1 MALVNFPNQRLA
13 SADFGCPKTFMT
25 EPTLARPPAHP
36 KRLAYLGTPD
46 VAVEPLKALVF
57 AGFEIPIVIS
67 GSDKRRGR
75 GGELSPSPVKAA
87 ALELGLSV
95 SDQLEDV
102 LTAGVDLAVVVA
114 YGRIIPASILEV
126 VPMINIHFS
135 LLPKWRGAAPVERA
149 LLAGDAETGVC
160 LMDIGMELDTGDVY
174 TRTVTSI
181 SADDTL
187 VTLRARLQSLG
198 SELLVQTL
206 NDGLPTPVPQNG
218 DVTYAKKIT
227 VAELEIDWTLPASTI
242 ERLVRLGGAWTTFR
256 GSRLKIHEVSFGG
269 AAGAPGTIDGLVV
282 GCGEGALELV
292 VVQPEGRGR
301 QDATAWRNGARPSS
315 DDRLGQ

>member
-1 MALVNFPNQRLA
+1 
-13 SADFGCPKTFMT
+13 MT
-25 EPTLARPPAHP
+25 EPTLARPPARP

-46 VAVEPLKALVF
+46 VAVEPLKALVR
-57 AGFEIPIVIS
+57 AGFEIPLVIS

-102 LTAGVDLAVVVA
+102 LTAAVDLAVVVA
-114 YGRIIPASILEV
+114 YGRIIPAAILEL

-160 LMDIGMELDTGDVY
+160 LMDIGIELDTGDVY
-174 TRTVTSI
+174 ARTVTTI
-181 SADDTL
+181 ADDDTL
-187 VTLRARLQSLG
+187 ATLRARLISLG
-198 SELLVQTL
+198 SELLVETL
-206 NDGLPTPVPQNG
+206 SADLPTPVPQLG
-218 DVTYAKKIT
+218 EISYAKKIA
-227 VAELEIDWTLPASTI
+227 VAELEIDWTMPASTI
-242 ERLVRLGGAWTTFR
+242 ERFVRLGGAWTTFR
-256 GSRLKIHEVSFGG
+256 GTRLKVHEVAVR
-269 AAGAPGTIDGLVV
+269 AAVGAPGTIDGLIV
-282 GCGEGALELV
+282 GCGESALELV
-292 VVQPEGRGR
+292 VVQPEGKAR
-301 QDATAWRNGARPSS
+301 QDAAAWRNGARPSS

>member
-1 MALVNFPNQRLA
+1 
-13 SADFGCPKTFMT
+13 MT
-25 EPTLARPPAHP
+25 EPTLARPPARP

-46 VAVEPLKALVF
+46 VAVEPLRALVR

-75 GGELSPSPVKAA
+75 GGVLSPSPVKAA
-87 ALELGLSV
+87 ALELGLAV

-102 LTAGVDLAVVVA
+102 VTAGVDLAVVVA
-114 YGRIIPASILEV
+114 YGRIIPASILEL

-160 LMDIGMELDTGDVY
+160 LMDIGIELDTGDVY
-174 TRTVTSI
+174 ARTVTPI
-181 SADDTL
+181 AADDTL
-187 VTLRARLQSLG
+187 PTLRARLIELG
-198 SELLVQTL
+198 SDLLVETFSA
-206 NDGLPTPVPQNG
+206 DLPTPSPQSG
-218 DVTYAKKIT
+218 EISYAKKIS
-227 VAELEIDWTLPASTI
+227 VAELEINWTLPASTI

-256 GSRLKIHEVSFGG
+256 GTRLKVHEVAFGA
-269 AAGAPGTIDGLVV
+269 AAGAPGTIDGLIV

-292 VVQPEGRGR
+292 VVQPEGKAR
-301 QDATAWRNGARPSS
+301 QDAGAWRNGARPSS

>member
-1 MALVNFPNQRLA
+1 
-13 SADFGCPKTFMT
+13 MT
-25 EPTLARPPAHP
+25 EPTLARPPARP

-46 VAVEPLKALVF
+46 VAVEPLKALVR

-75 GGELSPSPVKAA
+75 GGDLSPSPEKAA

-95 SDQLEDV
+95 SDQLDDV

-114 YGRIIPASILEV
+114 YGRIIPAAILEV

-160 LMDIGMELDTGDVY
+160 LMDIGIELDTGDVY
-174 TRTVTSI
+174 ARTVTSI
-181 SADDTL
+181 AADDTL
-187 VTLRARLQSLG
+187 ATLRARLISLG
-198 SELLVQTL
+198 SELLVETL
-206 NDGLPTPVPQNG
+206 STDLPIPVPQSG
-218 DVTYAKKIT
+218 EISYAKKIS
-227 VAELEIDWTLPASTI
+227 VAELEIDWTMPASTI
-242 ERLVRLGGAWTTFR
+242 ERFVRLGGAWTTFR
-256 GSRLKIHEVSFGG
+256 GTRLKVHEVALC
-269 AAGAPGTIDGLVV
+269 AAVGAPGTIDGLIV

-292 VVQPEGRGR
+292 VVQPEGKAR
-301 QDATAWRNGARPSS
+301 QDAAAWRNGARPSS

>member
-1 MALVNFPNQRLA
+1 
-13 SADFGCPKTFMT
+13 MT
-25 EPTLARPPAHP
+25 EPTLARPPARP

-46 VAVEPLKALVF
+46 VAVEPLKALVR
-57 AGFEIPIVIS
+57 AGFEIPLVIS

-102 LTAGVDLAVVVA
+102 LTAAVDLAVVVA
-114 YGRIIPASILEV
+114 YGRIIPAAILEV

-160 LMDIGMELDTGDVY
+160 LMDIGIELDTGDVY
-174 TRTVTSI
+174 ARTVTTI
-181 SADDTL
+181 ADDDTL
-187 VTLRARLQSLG
+187 ATLRARLISLG
-198 SELLVQTL
+198 SELLVETL
-206 NDGLPTPVPQNG
+206 SADLPTPVPQLG
-218 DVTYAKKIT
+218 EISYAKKIA
-227 VAELEIDWTLPASTI
+227 VAELEIDWTMPASTI
-242 ERLVRLGGAWTTFR
+242 ERFVRLGGAWTTFR
-256 GSRLKIHEVSFGG
+256 GTRLKVHEVAVR
-269 AAGAPGTIDGLVV
+269 AAVGAPGTIDGLIV
-282 GCGEGALELV
+282 GCGESALELV
-292 VVQPEGRGR
+292 VVQPEGKAR
-301 QDATAWRNGARPSS
+301 QDAAAWRNGARPSS

>member
-1 MALVNFPNQRLA
+1 M
-13 SADFGCPKTFMT
+13 S
-25 EPTLARPPAHP
+25 EPTLARPPARP

-46 VAVEPLKALVF
+46 VAVEPLKALVR

-67 GSDKRRGR
+67 GTDKRRGR

-102 LTAGVDLAVVVA
+102 LAAGVDLAVVVA
-114 YGRIIPASILEV
+114 YGRIVPASILEV

-160 LMDIGMELDTGDVY
+160 LMDIGIELDTGDVY
-174 TRTVTSI
+174 ARTVTPI
-181 SADDTL
+181 ADDDTL
-187 VTLRARLQSLG
+187 ATLRARLIALG
-198 SELLVQTL
+198 SELLVETL
-206 NDGLPTPVPQNG
+206 SADLPIPAPQG
-218 DVTYAKKIT
+218 GEASYAKKISA
-227 VAELEIDWTLPASTI
+227 AELEIDWTLPASTI

-256 GSRLKIHEVSFGG
+256 GTRLKVHEVSFGG

-292 VVQPEGRGR
+292 VVQPEGKAR
-301 QDATAWRNGARPSS
+301 QDAAAWRNGARPSS

>member
-1 MALVNFPNQRLA
+1 
-13 SADFGCPKTFMT
+13 MT
-25 EPTLARPPAHP
+25 EPTLARPPARP
-36 KRLAYLGTPD
+36 KRLAYLGTPE
-46 VAVEPLKALVF
+46 VAVEPLKALVR

-114 YGRIIPASILEV
+114 YGRIIPAAILEV

-160 LMDIGMELDTGDVY
+160 LMDIGIELDTGDVY
-174 TRTVTSI
+174 ARTVTSI
-181 SADDTL
+181 AADDTL
-187 VTLRARLQSLG
+187 ATLRARLISLG
-198 SELLVQTL
+198 SELLVETL
-206 NDGLPTPVPQNG
+206 STDLPIPAPQSG
-218 DVTYAKKIT
+218 EISYAKKIS
-227 VAELEIDWTLPASTI
+227 VAELEIDWTMPASTI
-242 ERLVRLGGAWTTFR
+242 ERFVRLGGAWTTFR
-256 GSRLKIHEVSFGG
+256 RTRLKVHEVALR
-269 AAGAPGTIDGLVV
+269 AAVGAPGTIDGLVV

-292 VVQPEGRGR
+292 VVQPEGKAR
-301 QDATAWRNGARPSS
+301 QDAAAWRNGARPSS

>member
-1 MALVNFPNQRLA
+1 
-13 SADFGCPKTFMT
+13 MT
-25 EPTLARPPAHP
+25 EPTLARPPARP

-46 VAVEPLKALVF
+46 VAVEPLRALVR
-57 AGFEIPIVIS
+57 AGFDIPIVIS

-102 LTAGVDLAVVVA
+102 VTAGVDLAVVVA
-114 YGRIIPASILEV
+114 YGRIIPASILEL

-160 LMDIGMELDTGDVY
+160 LMDIGIELDTGDVY
-174 TRTVTSI
+174 ARTVTPI
-181 SADDTL
+181 AAGDTL
-187 VTLRARLQSLG
+187 ATLRARLIELG
-198 SELLVQTL
+198 SDLLVETL
-206 NDGLPTPVPQNG
+206 SADLPTPSPQSG
-218 DVTYAKKIT
+218 EASYAKKIS
-227 VAELEIDWTLPASTI
+227 VAELEINWTLPASTI

-256 GSRLKIHEVSFGG
+256 GTRLKVHEVAFGT
-269 AAGAPGTIDGLVV
+269 ADGAPGSIDGLIVA
-282 GCGEGALELV
+282 CGEGALELV
-292 VVQPEGRGR
+292 VVQPEGKAR
-301 QDATAWRNGARPSS
+301 QDAAAWRNGARPSS

>member
-1 MALVNFPNQRLA
+1 MA
-13 SADFGCPKTFMT
+13 
-25 EPTLARPPAHP
+25 EPTLARPPARP

-46 VAVEPLKALVF
+46 VAVEPLRVLVR
-57 AGFEIPIVIS
+57 AGFDIPIVIS

-102 LTAGVDLAVVVA
+102 VTAGVDLAVVVA
-114 YGRIIPASILEV
+114 YGRIIPASILEL

-160 LMDIGMELDTGDVY
+160 LMDIGIELDTGDVY
-174 TRTVTSI
+174 ARTVTPI
-181 SADDTL
+181 AADDTL
-187 VTLRARLQSLG
+187 ATLRARLIALG
-198 SELLVQTL
+198 SDLLVETFSA
-206 NDGLPTPVPQNG
+206 DLPTPSPQSG
-218 DVTYAKKIT
+218 EASYAKKIS
-227 VAELEIDWTLPASTI
+227 VAELEINWTLPASTI

-256 GSRLKIHEVSFGG
+256 GTRLKVHEVSFGT
-269 AAGAPGTIDGLVV
+269 ADGAPGSIDGLIVA
-282 GCGEGALELV
+282 CGEGALELV
-292 VVQPEGRGR
+292 VVQPEGKAR
-301 QDATAWRNGARPSS
+301 QDAGAWRNGARPSS

>member
-1 MALVNFPNQRLA
+1 
-13 SADFGCPKTFMT
+13 MT
-25 EPTLARPPAHP
+25 EPTLARPPARP

-46 VAVEPLKALVF
+46 VAVEPLKALVR
-57 AGFEIPIVIS
+57 AGFEIPLVIS

-102 LTAGVDLAVVVA
+102 LTAAVDLAVVVA
-114 YGRIIPASILEV
+114 YGRIIPAAILEV

-160 LMDIGMELDTGDVY
+160 LMDIGIELDTGDVY
-174 TRTVTSI
+174 ARTVTTI
-181 SADDTL
+181 ADDDTL
-187 VTLRARLQSLG
+187 ATLRARLISLG
-198 SELLVQTL
+198 SELLVETL
-206 NDGLPTPVPQNG
+206 SADLPTPVPQLG
-218 DVTYAKKIT
+218 EISYAKKIA
-227 VAELEIDWTLPASTI
+227 VAELEIDWTMPASTI
-242 ERLVRLGGAWTTFR
+242 ERFVRLGGAWTTFR
-256 GSRLKIHEVSFGG
+256 GSRLKIHEVAVR
-269 AAGAPGTIDGLVV
+269 AAVGAPGTIDGLIV
-282 GCGEGALELV
+282 GCGESALELV
-292 VVQPEGRGR
+292 VVQPEGKAR
-301 QDATAWRNGARPSS
+301 QDAAAWRNGARPSS

>member
-1 MALVNFPNQRLA
+1 
-13 SADFGCPKTFMT
+13 MT
-25 EPTLARPPAHP
+25 EPTLARPPARP
-36 KRLAYLGTPD
+36 KRLAYLGTPE
-46 VAVEPLKALVF
+46 VAVEPLKALVR

-102 LTAGVDLAVVVA
+102 LNAGVDLAVVVA
-114 YGRIIPASILEV
+114 YGRIIPAAILEV

-160 LMDIGMELDTGDVY
+160 LMDIGIELDAGDVY
-174 TRTVTSI
+174 ARTVTSI
-181 SADDTL
+181 AADDTL
-187 VTLRARLQSLG
+187 ATLRARLISLG
-198 SELLVQTL
+198 SELLVETL
-206 NDGLPTPVPQNG
+206 STDLPVPVPQSG
-218 DVTYAKKIT
+218 EISYAKKIS
-227 VAELEIDWTLPASTI
+227 VAELEIDWTMPASTI
-242 ERLVRLGGAWTTFR
+242 ERFVRLGGAWTTFR
-256 GSRLKIHEVSFGG
+256 GTRLKVHEVALR
-269 AAGAPGTIDGLVV
+269 AAVGAPGTIDGLVV

-292 VVQPEGRGR
+292 VVQPEGKAR
-301 QDATAWRNGARPSS
+301 QDAAAWRNGARPSS

>member
-1 MALVNFPNQRLA
+1 
-13 SADFGCPKTFMT
+13 MT
-25 EPTLARPPAHP
+25 ELIVARPPARP

-46 VAVEPLKALVF
+46 VAVEPLKALVR

-102 LTAGVDLAVVVA
+102 LAAGVDLAVVVA
-114 YGRIIPASILEV
+114 YGRIIPASILEL

-160 LMDIGMELDTGDVY
+160 LMDIGVELDTGDVY
-174 TRTVTSI
+174 ARITTLIT
-181 SADDTL
+181 ADDTL
-187 VTLRARLQSLG
+187 ATLRARLNSLG

-206 NDGLPTPVPQNG
+206 NDGLPTPVPQDG

-256 GSRLKIHEVSFGG
+256 GSRLKIHEVSFGVP
-269 AAGAPGTIDGLVV
+269 AGAPGTIDGLVV

-292 VVQPEGRGR
+292 VVQPEGKAR

>member
-1 MALVNFPNQRLA
+1 
-13 SADFGCPKTFMT
+13 MT
-25 EPTLARPPAHP
+25 EPTLARPPARP

-46 VAVEPLKALVF
+46 VAVEPLRALVR
-57 AGFEIPIVIS
+57 AGFDIPIVIS

-102 LTAGVDLAVVVA
+102 VTAGVDLAVVVA
-114 YGRIIPASILEV
+114 YGRIIPASILEL

-160 LMDIGMELDTGDVY
+160 LMDIGIELDTGDVY
-174 TRTVTSI
+174 GRTVTPI
-181 SADDTL
+181 AAGDTL
-187 VTLRARLQSLG
+187 ATLRARLIELG
-198 SELLVQTL
+198 SDLLVETL
-206 NDGLPTPVPQNG
+206 SADLPTPSPQSG
-218 DVTYAKKIT
+218 EISYAKKIS
-227 VAELEIDWTLPASTI
+227 VAELEINWTLPASTI

-256 GSRLKIHEVSFGG
+256 GTRLKVHEVAFGA
-269 AAGAPGTIDGLVV
+269 AAGAPGTIDGLIV

-292 VVQPEGRGR
+292 VVQPEGKAR
-301 QDATAWRNGARPSS
+301 QDAGAWRNGARPSS

>member
-1 MALVNFPNQRLA
+1 VLGNFLNQRLA

-46 VAVEPLKALVF
+46 VAVEPLRALVD

-67 GSDKRRGR
+67 GPDKRRGR

-102 LTAGVDLAVVVA
+102 LTAGADLAVVVA
-114 YGRIIPASILEV
+114 YGRIIPASILEL

-160 LMDIGMELDTGDVY
+160 LMDIGVELDTGDVY
-174 TRTVTSI
+174 ARTVTSI
-181 SADDTL
+181 AADDTL
-187 VTLRARLQSLG
+187 ATLRSRLIALG
-198 SELLVQTL
+198 SELLVETL
-206 NDGLPTPVPQNG
+206 STDLPIAVPQSG
-218 DVTYAKKIT
+218 EISYAKKISA
-227 VAELEIDWTLPASTI
+227 AELEIDWSLPASTI
-242 ERLVRLGGAWTTFR
+242 ERIVRLGGAWTTFR
-256 GSRLKIHEVSFGG
+256 GSRLKIHEVVVGPE
-269 AAGAPGTIDGLVV
+269 AGAPGTIESLVV
-282 GCGEGALELV
+282 GCGQGALELV
-292 VVQPEGRGR
+292 VVQPEGKAR
-301 QDATAWRNGARPSS
+301 QDAAAWRNGARPSS

>member
-1 MALVNFPNQRLA
+1 M
-13 SADFGCPKTFMT
+13 SDS
-25 EPTLARPPAHP
+25 TLARPPARS

-46 VAVEPLKALVF
+46 VAVEPLRALVR

-67 GSDKRRGR
+67 GPDKRRGR

-87 ALELGLSV
+87 ALELGLRV

-102 LTAGVDLAVVVA
+102 VSFDVDLAVVVA

-160 LMDIGMELDTGDVY
+160 LMDIGVELDTGDVY
-174 TRTVTSI
+174 ARTVTPI
-181 SADDTL
+181 AADDTL
-187 VTLRARLQSLG
+187 ATLRARLIDLG
-198 SELLVQTL
+198 SQLLVETL
-206 NDGLPTPVPQNG
+206 SNDLPLPTPQTG
-218 DVTYAKKIT
+218 DVSYAKKISG
-227 VAELEIDWTLPASTI
+227 AELEINWSLPASTI
-242 ERLVRLGGAWTTFR
+242 ERLIRLGGAWTTFR
-256 GSRLKIHEVSFGG
+256 GTRLKVHEVVLGAGG
-269 AAGAPGTIDGLVV
+269 GAPGTIDGLAV

-292 VVQPEGRGR
+292 VVQPEGKAR
-301 QDATAWRNGARPSS
+301 QDAAAWRNGARPTT